1 MSEVPK
7 NTEITNPIFC
17 ILVCMVVII
26 VTR

>member
-1 MSEVPK
+1 MSEVS
-7 NTEITNPIFC
+7 NIYTETNPIFC